1 MKRIAF
7 LIFIS
12 LAFVNSY
19 AQDAQKIAGI
29 WWNNE
34 KTSKIEIKELKGE
47 YTGTIIYIIPEKYVN
62 GEPEKDN
69 MNPDQKLR
77 SRSRIGIQVLSGLK
91 YDSTDKQW
99 INGKIYDPKNGKT
112 YDCYAWFE
120 SDSNI
125 LNIKGY
131 VAGIKWLGRA
141 TTWTRTTK

>member
-7 LIFIS
+7 LIFLS
-12 LAFVNSY
+12 LAFVNSH
-19 AQDAQKIAGI
+19 AQEAQKIAGI

-34 KTSKIEIKELKGE
+34 KTSKIEVKEVKGE

-69 MNPDQKLR
+69 MNPDEKLR
-77 SRSRIGIQVLSGLK
+77 TRSRIGIHILSGLK
-91 YDSTDKQW
+91 YNSADKQW

-120 SDSNI
+120 SDNNT

-131 VAGIKWLGRA
+131 VAGIKWLGRS